1 MSAEVTIYVCKTQT
15 DRDKAIGFLNARGY
29 AMGDITVEQADL
41 VTYDSKSFHNRPG
54 ETDITD
60 GYVVKGVK

>member
-1 MSAEVTIYVCKTQT
+1 MSEEVTIYVCKTQA
-15 DRDKAIGFLNARGY
+15 DRDKAIGFLQARGY
-29 AMGDITVEQADL
+29 ALGSITVDQADL
-41 VTYDSKSFHNRPG
+41 VTYDAKSFHNRPG